1 MSRTS
6 MFVCTVAVSLGLSGV
21 LACGVQ
27 TPLAPKPTGG
37 NSSGT
42 AADGTTLKVGAP
54 TLVSP
59 INDTSVTVQRPV
71 LTISPAT
78 AQFTSAPANLQYE
91 FELQNDAG
99 AVITRATVSGTT
111 YTLQAD
117 AGTNVAYRWRARA
130 VSGAAFGPFSG
141 VGRFLSPRLAVP
153 GVGAS
158 YDEFRAYFFALVAQ
172 RNAGP
177 NVSIAGLQ
185 LMEPDLTAAQ
195 VLIQRT
201 SANTL
206 RPRLYLPTGNP
217 SRLYDR
223 TVDLGELDRPWQWIV
238 RGSTT
243 CEGAGCK

>member
-6 MFVCTVAVSLGLSGV
+6 TFVVTAVVSMGLSAAIG
-21 LACGVQ
+21 CGVQ
-27 TPLAPKPTGG
+27 TPLAPKPAGGTG
-37 NSSGT
+37 SGA

-59 INDTSVTVQRPV
+59 INDTEVQVQLPV
-71 LTISPAT
+71 LTVSPAT
-78 AQFTSAPANLQYE
+78 GQFTSAPANLQYE

-117 AGTNVAYRWRARA
+117 AGTNTAYRWRARA
-130 VSGAAFGPFSG
+130 VSGASVGPFSG
-141 VGRFLSPRLAVP
+141 IGRFLSPRVTAP
-153 GVGAS
+153 AVGAS
-158 YDEFRAYFFALVAQ
+158 YDEYRVWFFGLIAS

-177 NVSIAGLQ
+177 TVTIAGLQ
-185 LMEPDLTAAQ
+185 ILEPDLTAAQ

-217 SRLYDR
+217 NNLYGR
-223 TVDLGELDRPWQWIV
+223 TVDLGDLDRPWQWIP

>member
-1 MSRTS
+1 MSRTTS
-6 MFVCTVAVSLGLSGV
+6 FVVTLAASLGLSAVIG
-21 LACGVQ
+21 CGVQ

-59 INDTSVTVQRPV
+59 VGDTTVNVQRPT
-71 LTISPAT
+71 LTISPAAGLFAT
-78 AQFTSAPANLQYE
+78 APSLSYE

-99 AVITRATVSGTT
+99 TVITRATVSGTS

-130 VSGAAFGPFSG
+130 VSGGSVGPFSG
-141 VGRFLSPRLAVP
+141 LGRFLSPKITTP
-153 GVGAS
+153 GVGSSDAEWKTWFL
-158 YDEFRAYFFALVAQ
+158 DLIVQ

-177 NVSIAGLQ
+177 NVTIAGLQ
-185 LMEPDLTAAQ
+185 ILEPDLTAAQ

-217 SRLYDR
+217 NNLYGR
-223 TVDLGELDRPWQWIV
+223 TVDLGDLDRPWQWLP

-243 CEGAGCK
+243 CEGAGCR